1 MIPGPSP
8 RLKPVTTLETPLIAI
23 KELRGG
29 EPVGYGA
36 CWAGGAVAVG
46 VRFDHRHDPAAAS
59 AAARLGKVTTEGGGV
74 DHHRGRTHDE
84 PSGARSRAQAA
95 RA

>member
-1 MIPGPSP
+1 MIPGPGP

-36 CWAGGAVAVG
+36 RW
-46 VRFDHRHDPAAAS
+46 RAA
-59 AAARLGKVTTEGGGV
+59 
-74 DHHRGRTHDE
+74 
-84 PSGARSRAQAA
+84 PWP
-95 RA
+95 